1 MQICNQVRNTLLD
14 RADDFAENA
23 ALLRFVD
30 LRLIGTGEIDI
41 DDLLLRGFFEAERLG
56 LLLNSGQID
65 LSLVFAL
72 QQKLLFL

>member
-1 MQICNQVRNTLLD
+1 MQICNKVRNTLLD

-65 LSLVFAL
+65 LS
-72 QQKLLFL
+72 FLGE

>member
-23 ALLRFVD
+23 AFLRFVD

-41 DDLLLRGFFEAERLG
+41 DDLLL
-56 LLLNSGQID
+56 
-65 LSLVFAL
+65 
-72 QQKLLFL
+72 

>member
-30 LRLIGTGEIDI
+30 LRLIGAGKIDI
-41 DDLLLRGFFEAERLG
+41 DDLLLRGLAQTERLG
-56 LLLNSGQID
+56 LLLTSGKTD
-65 LSLVFAL
+65 RSFVFAL

>member
-23 ALLRFVD
+23 AFLRFVD
-30 LRLIGTGEIDI
+30 LRLIGAGKIYI
-41 DDLLLRGFFEAERLG
+41 DDLLLRGLAQTERLG

-65 LSLVFAL
+65 LSFVFAL

>member
-23 ALLRFVD
+23 AFLRFVD
-30 LRLIGTGEIDI
+30 LRLIGAGKIYI
-41 DDLLLRGFFEAERLG
+41 DDLLLRGLAQTERLG
-56 LLLNSGQID
+56 LLLNPGKID
-65 LSLVFAL
+65 LSFVFAL